1 MKKETEKQE
10 ILSDNAPPEAGRRA
24 VTIYHN
30 SEKGFSMPLRHSH
43 IQYELLYIKEGRVT
57 IDNNGQQITVNAP
70 YVVMHKP
77 FTLHRATADP
87 SFVYDRYIINFD
99 SELIDTFLRWTP
111 DINKITENNI
121 SMIRPDADS
130 ALKLNSLC
138 EDTLKS
144 FDEEKYGK
152 CELLLALILD
162 AVCEC
167 RFDGACYS
175 GIIENK
181 YVSEAMNYI
190 DLHYGENILIED
202 LAKQLFVSRAK
213 LIADF
218 KQYNGITIKQYIQL
232 TRINYAKLMLL
243 SGVSIT
249 RTAQN
254 CGFCDDSHFVY
265 TFRHLVGM
273 TPKAFVSEAKASQT

>member
-10 ILSDNAPPEAGRRA
+10 ILSDNALPEAGRRGVA
-24 VTIYHN
+24 IYHN
-30 SEKGFSMPLRHSH
+30 CEKGFSMPLRHSH

-70 YVVMHKP
+70 YVVIHKP

-99 SELIDTFLRWTP
+99 SELISAFLRWTP
-111 DINKITENNI
+111 DINKITESSI
-121 SMIRPDADS
+121 IMIRPDTDS
-130 ALKLNSLC
+130 ALKLNALC
-138 EDTLKS
+138 ESALKL
-144 FDEEKYGK
+144 FEEEKYGK
-152 CELLLALILD
+152 CELFLALILD
-162 AVCEC
+162 TVCEC
-167 RFDGACYS
+167 RFDGASYS
-175 GIIENK
+175 GGVENK

-218 KQYNGITIKQYIQL
+218 KKYNGITIKQYIQL

-243 SGVSIT
+243 SGISIT

-265 TFRHLVGM
+265 TFRRLVGM
-273 TPKAFVSEAKASQT
+273 TPKAFVADSKNAQA